1 MAASHQLVYL
11 GISAAAR
18 TVVKYRDVSLV
29 QNVGGV
35 LCRGS
40 GGQSPP
46 EAESILD
53 FYMHNFDLILNY
65 FCFARA
71 TEIRHFI

>member
-1 MAASHQLVYL
+1 MKLQRAGHIVAASHQLVYL

-40 GGQSPP
+40 GDKVPQKLNQFWI
-46 EAESILD
+46 SICI
-53 FYMHNFDLILNY
+53 IL
-65 FCFARA
+65 
-71 TEIRHFI
+71 T